1 MNVYCRKSTDVSK
14 DINLVTHIICL
25 WDTTSLNTTKFY
37 VCFFKHIYHWGL
49 IIIGVNDE
57 SPLKLSLGGIRSNTQ
72 RLKDD
77 KDKSQCSDQNKT
89 LYQVLNE
96 MSAIICATP
105 WGNYIFQVP

>member
-1 MNVYCRKSTDVSK
+1 M
-14 DINLVTHIICL
+14 
-25 WDTTSLNTTKFY
+25 
-37 VCFFKHIYHWGL
+37 
-49 IIIGVNDE
+49 

-77 KDKSQCSDQNKT
+77 KDKSQYSDQNKT

-105 WGNYIFQVP
+105 